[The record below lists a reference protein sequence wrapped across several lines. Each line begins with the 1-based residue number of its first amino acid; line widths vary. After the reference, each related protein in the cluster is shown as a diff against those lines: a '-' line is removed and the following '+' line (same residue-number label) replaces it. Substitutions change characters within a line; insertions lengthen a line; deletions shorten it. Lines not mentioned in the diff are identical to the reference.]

1 MSKKKLKF
9 DPNRHRQLSH
19 FISDLPLPDAIKT
32 LDASEK
38 DMPQIRSEI
47 IEQTEDHALIEAR
60 FTNMIT
66 LQIFLEDWARGSQTK
81 ATVYKKQKEKIQKY
95 QTQEMIETKQLN
107 KLRSILG
114 IILCITII
122 LIFITGEVILYTTL
136 SAFLIFMLLAVD
148 FQQWSI
154 ANPEKS
160 SEFIQIK
167 DRHPYENILLQYI
180 ENKLNQND
188 DEIVFTDDIAKYQNN
203 QQ

>member
-1 MSKKKLKF
+1 
-9 DPNRHRQLSH
+9 
-19 FISDLPLPDAIKT
+19 
-32 LDASEK
+32 
-38 DMPQIRSEI
+38 
-47 IEQTEDHALIEAR
+47 
-60 FTNMIT
+60 
-66 LQIFLEDWARGSQTK
+66 
-81 ATVYKKQKEKIQKY
+81 
-95 QTQEMIETKQLN
+95 MIETKQLN

-188 DEIVFTDDIAKYQNN
+188 DEIVFTDDIAKYQNH